1 VRPAESDV
9 TVGLAMIVKNEELRL
24 PRLAA
29 TLDRQIDHWTIVDTG
44 STDGTVALA
53 RDLFAGVPG
62 EVICD
67 TWRGYGPSRNVALS
81 KARSHT
87 DWVVT
92 VDADE
97 TLHGSMERAIP
108 DGFDGV
114 EAEQYTYDLRF
125 WTPRLVRSSE
135 SWEWLARTHEYLS
148 LRGGPGRLM
157 PTTSFYVEHHADG
170 GNRAT
175 KYEKDL
181 VLLEADRRDNP
192 TDPRTHFYLARTY
205 EDIGDLPSAAA
216 SYRQRMALPGW
227 EEETWYSSWG
237 LGRCLIKVGQVGE
250 GCGVLWN
257 AWGTRPWRAEPL
269 CTLAEHYRQ
278 TSQWRLCFEVCELA
292 RRHCA
297 IGAAHPG
304 DGFGGDRL
312 FVHTDVYEWRI
323 AYEQSICAYYVGERD
338 LGRLLTEQ
346 LLARADLP
354 PVLVANVTDNRRFYD
369 LTP

>member
-1 VRPAESDV
+1 
-9 TVGLAMIVKNEELRL
+9 MIVKNEVEAL

-29 TLDRQIDHWTIVDTG
+29 TLDGQIDHWTIVDTG
-44 STDGTVALA
+44 STDGTAALVEE
-53 RDLFAGVPG
+53 LFAGVPG

-67 TWRGYGPSRNVALS
+67 TWRGYGPSRNVAL
-81 KARSHT
+81 ARARLSAE
-87 DWVVT
+87 WVLHL
-92 VDADE
+92 DADE
-97 TLHGSMERAIP
+97 AVHGALERAIP
-108 DGFDGV
+108 AAFDGV
-114 EAEQYTYDLRF
+114 EAEQHSNDLRF

-135 SWEWLARTHEYLS
+135 KWEWRGRAHEYLT
-148 LRGGPGRLM
+148 LPGGVGRLM
-157 PTTSFYVEHHADG
+157 PTRSFYVEHHADG

-175 KYEKDL
+175 KFPREL
-181 VLLEADRRDNP
+181 ALLQADHAENP
-192 TDPRTHFYLARTY
+192 DDPRTNFYLARTY
-205 EDIGDLPSAAA
+205 EDMGRFAPAAA
-216 SYRQRMALPGW
+216 SYRRRIALPAW
-227 EEETWYSSWG
+227 AEETWYAMWG
-237 LGRCLIKVGQVGE
+237 LGRCLVKAGQIDE

-257 AWGTRPWRAEPL
+257 AWGSRPWRAEPL
-269 CTLAEHYRQ
+269 WTLAEHYRQ